1 MSPSTQWEYRVLTFG
16 SAWSGVKDEELEVLL
31 DDWGEQGWE
40 VFEIAPITNSSKVR
54 ITAKRP
60 LTTSTRRQRSW
71 PSE

>member
-1 MSPSTQWEYRVLTFG
+1 MTTPMQWEYRVLTFG
-16 SAWSGVKDEELEVLL
+16 SAWSGVNDEELEILL
-31 DDWGEQGWE
+31 DSWGEEGWD
-40 VFEIAPITNSSKVR
+40 VFEVSPITNSSKVR